1 MSEEFEIPKHA
12 SAGVA
17 FLGAE
22 LGDAVIVLTGIFV
35 GLLAF
40 LKFGAMG
47 FIGSVAAGF
56 VLNKSYLDW
65 REGLPAG
72 QVRARL
78 FRAGVFGYSN
88 GFKGAEVLFVG
99 DGTVIN
105 PASGELLER
114 VEADLLRAELSV
126 GPAKTSHRKAQKL
139 AAARSASRP
148 ATSPLIEAEVR
159 HGT

>member
-1 MSEEFEIPKHA
+1 MTEEFDIPKHA

-22 LGDAVIVLTGIFV
+22 LGDAVIVLAGIFI

-56 VLNKSYLDW
+56 FLNKTYLDW

-88 GFKGAEVLFVG
+88 GFKGGEVVFVG
-99 DGTVIN
+99 DATVIN
-105 PASGELLER
+105 PGSGELLDQLE
-114 VEADLLRAELSV
+114 AEL
-126 GPAKTSHRKAQKL
+126 HRAAWLKVEEKPDSKAHPKP
-139 AAARSASRP
+139 SRP
-148 ATSPLIEAEVR
+148 APQSTLNPVGAS